1 VLSCLLLY
9 AGFAATLT
17 QSQNAKECN
26 VTTTLTQSQHSGL
39 TSTVAP
45 IIRVLDK
52 MYAGQMVM
60 KQYCDSFGLDW
71 SKWHPDVFESVQRR
85 HENLVAEVRQVL
97 TLEVPEG
104 AFFPLGIKSQIL
116 LTGEAVAVDAE
127 AQALVQEA
135 AIAKA
140 EARFAEKQRLRE
152 MELAGEGA
160 VYHSIVVLLYCYIVV
175 LRLLAMLWVAGC

>member
-1 VLSCLLLY
+1 M
-9 AGFAATLT
+9 
-17 QSQNAKECN
+17 
-26 VTTTLTQSQHSGL
+26 TT
-39 TSTVAP
+39 TVAP

-60 KQYCDSFGLDW
+60 KQYCDSYGLDW
-71 SKWHPDVFESVQRR
+71 SKWHPEVFESVQRR

-135 AIAKA
+135 AISKA
-140 EARFAEKQRLRE
+140 EARFAEKQRLKE

-160 VYHSIVVLLYCYIVV
+160 PRSAARG
-175 LRLLAMLWVAGC
+175 LRHPRRVFSKKLSLIHI